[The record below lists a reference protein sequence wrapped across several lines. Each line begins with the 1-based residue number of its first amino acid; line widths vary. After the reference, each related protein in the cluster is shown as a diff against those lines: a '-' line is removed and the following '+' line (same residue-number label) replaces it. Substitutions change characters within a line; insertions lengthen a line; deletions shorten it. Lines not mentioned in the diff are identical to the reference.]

1 MVVLAKGELEQ
12 IALPAAVQKAAP
24 PLADVPEVDLG
35 GGACRADAARA
46 VVAACEGHGFFK
58 VTGHGVPAGLLARV
72 EAAAAAFFAMAQ
84 PEKEAAAAAAAEDR
98 LQRGPRYLLLGVA
111 AAAAAP
117 LPAHG
122 EASPSPSYGSFRDIL
137 NEYVVA
143 VRAMMWEVLKL
154 MAEGLGLKEKDALV
168 RLVSHEESDSVL
180 RVNHYPPHPELKQQG
195 HGRLTGFGEHTDPQ
209 IISVLRSNDTSGLEI
224 SLRDGSW
231 ASVPPDRKSATREAT
246 RSRPAA
252 GLLSLASPTSPPPEQ
267 PPAKPDGGKDGGGGA
282 FYPLQHPAVGA
293 PMGNRRR
300 GGDALRRLR
309 RRRRPEAA
317 EPASLLADLAPSQ
330 PDRDEVAPAALHQ
343 DEALAGAV
351 VAPAEKAAGWGS
363 RGAGGGDVAG
373 GGDEAASL
381 GAAGSGSPRP
391 DPTPAAGPRRRP
403 APGRRRRR

>member
-1 MVVLAKGELEQ
+1 
-12 IALPAAVQKAAP
+12 
-24 PLADVPEVDLG
+24 
-35 GGACRADAARA
+35 
-46 VVAACEGHGFFK
+46 
-58 VTGHGVPAGLLARV
+58 
-72 EAAAAAFFAMAQ
+72 
-84 PEKEAAAAAAAEDR
+84 
-98 LQRGPRYLLLGVA
+98 
-111 AAAAAP
+111 
-117 LPAHG
+117 
-122 EASPSPSYGSFRDIL
+122 
-137 NEYVVA
+137 
-143 VRAMMWEVLKL
+143 MMWEVLKL

-231 ASVPPDRKSATREAT
+231 ASVPPDRKSFFVNVGDVLQPGGRIKLEELQGFLHAVSLRSRATREAT

-282 FYPLQHPAVGA
+282 FYPLQHPAFGA
-293 PMGNRRR
+293 PTGNRRR
-300 GGDALRRLR
+300 GGDASRRLR

-330 PDRDEVAPAALHQ
+330 PDQDEVALAALHQ

-351 VAPAEKAAGWGS
+351 VAPVEKAAGWGS

-373 GGDEAASL
+373 GRDEAASL

-391 DPTPAAGPRRRP
+391 DPMPAAGPRRRP